1 MAADIADSK
10 DPLQADVGQL
20 NAFSRPWSPKNIA
33 RAAQEHRTAEVVDP
47 TVQQPPREGLG
58 RFRADG

>member
-1 MAADIADSK
+1 MRCMAAGVAVSE

-33 RAAQEHRTAEVVDP
+33 RAAQEHRTAEVVNP
-47 TVQQPPREGLG
+47 TV
-58 RFRADG
+58 